1 MASNKTPNL
10 NLPQYS
16 GTDLFNL
23 EEINESYK
31 KIDNSYKEI
40 NDNYNKAIQEG
51 STGNLEVIDA
61 RGGYDNLGQKIKS
74 IDSSLEQKTSKVEL
88 EVERKR
94 IDGFISLSQ
103 GSTTGDAELIDG
115 RIGAEGEKYANIGSA
130 IREQVSALKNVL
142 EVKINPNLLN
152 PAECV
157 LDKFPT
163 NGSNINDVSSWS
175 YGTGY
180 LSSNIIDTSVN
191 KTLVYLGAG
200 SYQCYCLEAGDN
212 GIVLRGTAISNKVP
226 FTVGS
231 DCEKAVLKITYNSTW
246 KENFM
251 ISYNQLP
258 ANFIPFGNIK
268 NRIDK
273 IDEKINNLIEKA
285 TSNILL
291 VPDDK
296 VYFEKKPTLLLC
308 FDGWKKA
315 SFDLFAPYLKE
326 KGICF
331 TVFSGFDT
339 INQPN
344 YWTGN
349 DIRKS
354 QKDYGMELGLY
365 TRQPAITYSYLNN
378 WDDQF
383 NQAKVAIDT
392 CKNLG
397 FKRPLIASYS
407 GGQHTTTTEEILQK
421 VYGFRLARTTDEGE
435 IVVDRSLFNVKCSSL
450 GGETWV
456 TWGKKLVDSIIT
468 NGCVKSLMTHNLISE
483 VDTDST
489 YNVTEAQFKEVVDY
503 IATKV
508 NAGQLQCLTYEDFY
522 KQIILPKT
530 SEIGTHAF
538 VNEIDGNQHE
548 YVYTKNGW
556 IELTNYAYYK

>member
-1 MASNKTPNL
+1 MLYREVESKIKEHSS
-10 NLPQYS
+10 Q
-16 GTDLFNL
+16 L
-23 EEINESYK
+23 EE
-31 KIDNSYKEI
+31 
-40 NDNYNKAIQEG
+40 KAQ
-51 STGNLEVIDA
+51 
-61 RGGYDNLGQKIKS
+61 
-74 IDSSLEQKTSKVEL
+74 KVEL
-88 EVERKR
+88 EVEKKR
-94 IDGFISLSQ
+94 IDSFTSLAQ

-115 RIGAEGEKYANIGSA
+115 RIGAEGEKYSNIGGA
-130 IREQVSALKNVL
+130 IREQVGVLKNVL
-142 EVKINPNLLN
+142 EVKNNPNLLN
-152 PAECV
+152 PIACI
-157 LDKFPT
+157 LDKFPI
-163 NGSNINDVSSWS
+163 NGSDINNVSTWS
-175 YGTGY
+175 AGTGY
-180 LSSNIIDTSVN
+180 LSSNIIDTSIN

-200 SYQCYCLEAGDN
+200 SYQCYCLEAGEN
-212 GIVLRGTAISNKVP
+212 GIVIRGTVISNKVP

-231 DCEKAVLKITYNSTW
+231 DCKKAILKITYNSTW
-246 KENFM
+246 KETFM
-251 ISYNQLP
+251 IAYDELP
-258 ANFIPFGNIK
+258 TTFIPFGDIK

-273 IDEKINNLIEKA
+273 IDEKIGVLEGKINTDSNVLI
-285 TSNILL
+285 I

-326 KGICF
+326 KGIPF

-344 YWTGN
+344 YWVGN

-383 NQAKVAIDT
+383 NQTKVAIDT

-397 FKRPLIASYS
+397 FKRPLIVSYA
-407 GGQHTTTTEEILQK
+407 GGQHTTTTEDILKK

-450 GGETWV
+450 GGESWV
-456 TWGKKLVDSIIT
+456 TWGKKLVDSIVT
-468 NGCVKSLMTHNLISE
+468 NGYVKSLMTHNLLSE
-483 VDTDST
+483 IDTDTT
-489 YNVTEAQFKEVVDY
+489 YNVTETQFKEVIDY
-503 IATKV
+503 ISAKV

-530 SEIGTHAF
+530 ADLGTHAL
-538 VNEIDGNQHE
+538 VNETDGNQHE
-548 YVYTKNGW
+548 YIYTTNGW
-556 IELTNYAYYK
+556 VEITDYAYYK